1 MTTYI
6 QPSMIFVELPLSLPM
21 LPLDLSLPML
31 PIRTHKAV
39 CPCCFGRSETTDST
53 NRVVMCY
60 ECASVRVSK
69 L

>member
-6 QPSMIFVELPLSLPM
+6 QPSMLFVELPLSLPI
-21 LPLDLSLPML
+21 LPLV
-31 PIRTHKAV
+31 RTHKAV

-53 NRVVMCY
+53 NRVVICY
-60 ECASVRVSK
+60 ECASVPVSK